1 MKSSD
6 KSLSGRENLSMPST
20 SKPSSQN
27 DGAPSK
33 GSLTANGSQSYNEQ
47 IGTRE
52 SDLTLPVETLTVNDD
67 YEQLSQD
74 EGEDVTK
81 EATVV
86 VIPEQPVG
94 SLDSISEE
102 QSLPD
107 DLTKVEKAIK
117 QVQCAMK
124 PNIMTQLPD
133 KGQALKLKEA
143 QLLSA
148 QDALEKRSSPEIG
161 QRTSLQW
168 SFLCLGLSII
178 LLSSHAE
185 HLVSLRLYALYIHIP
200 YSNTCLCLLHHDLFC
215 YREQWQLHYAQH
227 PTWLY
232 TNSS

>member
-117 QVQCAMK
+117 QVQVT
-124 PNIMTQLPD
+124 ITV
-133 KGQALKLKEA
+133 
-143 QLLSA
+143 
-148 QDALEKRSSPEIG
+148 I
-161 QRTSLQW
+161 
-168 SFLCLGLSII
+168 
-178 LLSSHAE
+178 
-185 HLVSLRLYALYIHIP
+185 
-200 YSNTCLCLLHHDLFC
+200 NTF
-215 YREQWQLHYAQH
+215 
-227 PTWLY
+227 
-232 TNSS
+232 N